1 MAKKDDFLDYFDDYE
16 LEAWGEEVIEEL
28 WDDEYGEF
36 YELTDEEK
44 ADAIRSKL
52 NDDDWRYRLVFICP
66 KPHLTCNIL
75 VNPDI

>member
-52 NDDDWRYRLVFICP
+52 NDGD
-66 KPHLTCNIL
+66 
-75 VNPDI
+75 

>member
-1 MAKKDDFLDYFDDYE
+1 MAKKDDFLDYFDDDE
-16 LEAWGEEVIEEL
+16 LETWEEEVIEEL

-52 NDDDWRYRLVFICP
+52 NDDD
-66 KPHLTCNIL
+66 
-75 VNPDI
+75 

>member
-1 MAKKDDFLDYFDDYE
+1 MAKKDDFLDYFDDDE
-16 LEAWGEEVIEEL
+16 QETWGEEEIEEL

-52 NDDDWRYRLVFICP
+52 NDDD
-66 KPHLTCNIL
+66 
-75 VNPDI
+75 